1 VRFLVVGGIGAQ
13 LHGAVRSTEDLDIC
27 VDSAREN
34 FDRLAAALDDID
46 ARLDLPA
53 EVGDLEVPPS
63 SELLRRTTMTRWRTG
78 AGLLDV
84 LHDIPAGEAGTR
96 RGYGDLELQ
105 AVAIRGPD
113 ATVLVAALDDIIA
126 SKEHANR
133 EKDQEALPELYAL
146 RDHQRQG

>member
-1 VRFLVVGGIGAQ
+1 
-13 LHGAVRSTEDLDIC
+13 
-27 VDSAREN
+27 
-34 FDRLAAALDDID
+34 
-46 ARLDLPA
+46 
-53 EVGDLEVPPS
+53 
-63 SELLRRTTMTRWRTG
+63 MTRWRTG